1 MGKRTIPAVL
11 LAVSAVFC
19 AVAYTYLV
27 NPEINAPIGLASFNE
42 PAVRAKVL
50 ATAQRLLDNPGTLD
64 VTLSQKTDTES
75 LQRMQELFGFSAAT
89 YWTEKEVPIQRWEYK
104 IYTSHRFHG
113 LNPFKQP
120 RPTLEAQVSSSG
132 QILALSIPPKKNPAP
147 AKLDSKQALETSEKL
162 LRVLGVDVGQLT
174 LISTRTGE
182 DQGRQTFDFG
192 WKQPVK
198 GLPGLF
204 YQYTVQLQSG
214 YLTSFMRKPLL
225 ASGNEPD
232 LWRDLVF
239 PLLFGAAWFF
249 LALVLFFLFV
259 QKLRRDEVD
268 FKHAQKFG
276 VIAAALTFLR
286 FVSIPERGL
295 LTTILTA
302 VIVSLLA
309 ALFFAM
315 LWAVCESFLRQ
326 TTSDKLRY
334 VDLLFQG
341 KWNVRDTSRSL
352 LWAGTAGLVLL
363 GLPVLVLLAAKTW
376 RGLSIVLLPVDLQL
390 SNLRFPGGLMGN
402 ALLGPLPAVVLIGS
416 IFLGIVY
423 PVVRIRFSRWLA
435 CALFCVLFALAV
447 GHLLP
452 FGPPVLALF
461 GAFLIGLFFF
471 SAMEAWGLLA
481 AMALLYVPMAFTKVA
496 LLLTAQGSSMLIQ
509 GWLSVGVL
517 VAGFFALGYV
527 ALFGRPMESVSEY
540 VPEYLAR
547 MRERERFA
555 RELEIAKGVQ
565 ERFLPKEKPE
575 IPGFSLATCCIPA
588 MEVGGDY
595 YDYLPLPDGKWL
607 LLLGDI
613 SGKGVKA
620 AFYMTLA
627 KGILHAIAFSEG
639 YHTEILRRLNLV
651 FGSQSEPGIFLTLC
665 ALVLDPATR
674 DVQIL
679 SAGHNPPFLLNED
692 GAKVLKPRGLVLGLM
707 NDEVFLKSLRD
718 VQMKLEP
725 GDSLVL
731 YTDGV
736 TEAMDRDCQEFDMA
750 RLQKSLGKVR
760 DGDPEAVLSA
770 VVKDVEKFQ
779 NGAPQADDLTIMVV
793 KCNAS

>member
-1 MGKRTIPAVL
+1 MGKRTVSAFVLAISAVL
-11 LAVSAVFC
+11 CALAYV
-19 AVAYTYLV
+19 YLV
-27 NPEINAPIGLASFNE
+27 NPEINAPIGLASFDE

-64 VTLSQKTDTES
+64 VRLSQKTDTDS
-75 LQRMQELFGFSAAT
+75 LRRMQELFGFEAAT

-104 IYTSHRFHG
+104 IYTSRRFGG
-113 LNPFKQP
+113 LNPFKPP

-132 QILALSIPPKKNPAP
+132 QILALTIPPKKTPAA

-174 LISTRTGE
+174 LISTKTGE

-198 GLPGLF
+198 GLPGLY

-214 YLTSFMRKPLL
+214 YLTSFERRPLL

-249 LALVLFFLFV
+249 LALVLLFLFV

-276 VIAAALTFLR
+276 VMAAALTFLR
-286 FVSIPERGL
+286 YVSIPEPGL
-295 LTTILTA
+295 LTTLLTA
-302 VIVSLLA
+302 IIVSLLS
-309 ALFFAM
+309 ALFFAI
-315 LWAVCESFLRQ
+315 LWAVCESFLRE
-326 TTSDKLRY
+326 TVIEKLRY

-341 KWNVRDTSRSL
+341 QWKVRETARRL

-363 GLPVLVLLAAKTW
+363 GLPVPILFAAKAW
-376 RGLSIVLLPVDLQL
+376 RGLSIVLLPVNLQL
-390 SNLRFPGGLMGN
+390 NNLRFPGGLMGN
-402 ALLGPLPAVVLIGS
+402 ALLGPLPAVILVGTV
-416 IFLGIVY
+416 FLGIVY
-423 PVVRIRFSRWLA
+423 PVLRIRFSRWLA
-435 CALFCVLFALAV
+435 CLLFCLVFALAV

-452 FGPPVLALF
+452 FGPPVLALAV
-461 GAFLIGLFFF
+461 AFVIGLFFF
-471 SAMEAWGLLA
+471 VAMEAGGLLA
-481 AMALLYVPMAFTKVA
+481 AVALLYVPLAFSKVS
-496 LLLTAQGSSMLIQ
+496 LLLTAQSPSLLIQ
-509 GWLSVGVL
+509 GWLSLGVL

-527 ALFGRPMESVSEY
+527 ALFGRTMEDVSEY
-540 VPEYLAR
+540 VPDYLAR

-565 ERFLPKEKPE
+565 ERFLPKKKPE

-595 YDYLPLPDGKWL
+595 YDFLPLPGGKWL

-639 YHTEILRRLNLV
+639 HHTEILRRLNRV
-651 FGSQSEPGIFLTLC
+651 FGNQSEPGIFLTLC

-674 DVQIL
+674 EVQIV
-679 SAGHNPPFLLNED
+679 SAGHNPPFLVAGD
-692 GAKVLKPRGLVLGLM
+692 GARVLKPRGLVLGLM
-707 NDEVFLKSLRD
+707 NDEVFLKSLKN
-718 VQMKLEP
+718 VQMTLNP

-736 TEAMDRDCQEFDMA
+736 TEAMDRDCQEFGME
-750 RLQKSLGKVR
+750 RLQDALGR
-760 DGDPEAVLSA
+760 ANGGDPDHVLSTIVA
-770 VVKDVEKFQ
+770 DVERFQ
-779 NGAPQADDLTIMVV
+779 NGAPQTDDLTIMVV
-793 KCNAS
+793 KCHEP